1 MRHHDLTGRGAIHPF
16 AFIGATDPSLDADN
30 EVAPGKA
37 WIDTSGDD
45 PVLKVRNATD
55 DGWDTVGGAGGGAAP
70 VVEETGTSLTATA
83 ANAGNY
89 TRFTNSSA
97 KTYTFDDSETYEVNA
112 EYHGRNAGAGDL
124 TLTEAGSMTLN
135 PPAGGT
141 LVIPE
146 GGTFTVK
153 IVASD
158 EADVIGVTVPE

>member
-1 MRHHDLTGRGAIHPF
+1 MRHNDLTGYVAIHPF
-16 AFIGATDPSLDADN
+16 AFIGATDPASDPDN
-30 EVAPGKA
+30 EVDTGKA
-37 WIDTSGDD
+37 WIDTTSGF
-45 PVLKVRNATD
+45 VLKVRNATND
-55 DGWDTVGGAGGGAAP
+55 DWDVIASSAAVVPP
-70 VVEETGTSLTATA
+70 VVGESGTSLTATA

-97 KTYTFDDSETYEVNA
+97 KTYTFDDAESYVVGA

-124 TLTEAGSMTLN
+124 TLTEAGGMTLN

-153 IVASD
+153 IVAAD
-158 EADVIGVTVPE
+158 EADVFGVTEPA